1 MLNNID
7 QIQLVI
13 FLSIFITWLF
23 WMWMLLESLVL
34 ELLTGK
40 EKFGWIVFITT
51 TYIIGALMYFII
63 RRPRRIAEVGK

>member
-63 RRPRRIAEVGK
+63 RRPRRIAEVGE